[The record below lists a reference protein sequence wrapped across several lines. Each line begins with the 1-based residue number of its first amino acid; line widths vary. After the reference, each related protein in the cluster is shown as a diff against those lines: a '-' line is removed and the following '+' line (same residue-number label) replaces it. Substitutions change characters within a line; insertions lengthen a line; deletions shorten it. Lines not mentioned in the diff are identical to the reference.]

1 MKLIVAIPEGWEDA
15 CSQVAWAL
23 MRPDKTI
30 ASEGE
35 GPLSALP
42 TVKRATVVVP
52 ASRVLLTAATL
63 PSRGVRRVRGTRG
76 GRANRRGDRRAGA

>member
-15 CSQVAWAL
+15 RSQVAWAL

-35 GPLSALP
+35 GPLRALP

-63 PSRGVRRVRGTRG
+63 PAADDNTRLFLP
-76 GRANRRGDRRAGA
+76 RAGAPRRWTVF